1 MQSMYL
7 TEILSNRRQWSNMSK
22 RLGVCKIVTQQKW
35 DDRLAKAA
43 HGKQQKV
50 CSKTPMGML
59 MDIAYLY
66 IGL

>member
-1 MQSMYL
+1 
-7 TEILSNRRQWSNMSK
+7 MSK